1 MHTPLEP
8 SCLAVDQ
15 LHIPFGLPH
24 NTSHKRIGK
33 CSQIGK
39 LASLHRKGMCGAPLA
54 LDGPRNHKRS
64 PRRCGEQ
71 RRSRATSAQA
81 WPEQTR
87 LSLVSGFGPFRQHL
101 VNSSW
106 EAVKV
111 QSLQA
116 QTQEHGA
123 QLVPSVVLENPA
135 YGPLGDQIHMGG
147 ERTHTACPGTR
158 SRLWSSGV
166 THLHPGA
173 RRAQQ

>member
-1 MHTPLEP
+1 M
-8 SCLAVDQ
+8 AVDQ

-33 CSQIGK
+33 CSQILRLQASTGK
-39 LASLHRKGMCGAPLA
+39 EYVEPPWPLMAPGTTR
-54 LDGPRNHKRS
+54 GPQGGVGSNA
-64 PRRCGEQ
+64 E
-71 RRSRATSAQA
+71 AFTSAQA

-111 QSLQA
+111 QSLRA
-116 QTQEHGA
+116 QTQELRV

-135 YGPLGDQIHMGG
+135 YSPLGDQSHMGG

-158 SRLWSSGV
+158 SRLWSLGV

-173 RRAQQ
+173 HRAQQ